1 MSKDKTEKKH
11 LKLLKKTS
19 KGDTKAFEELY
30 EMTSRSIYFYLYRLL
45 QNEESAEDVRIDVYT
60 QVWKNAGRFQGRSK
74 VTTWIF
80 GIARNLAFNELRKKK
95 NTAMG
100 ELTDTIED
108 ENSLSGYATFENS
121 QLVQKALLELP
132 VKQRDV
138 MDLVFFHE
146 LNYKEVAE
154 ILSIPENTVKTRV
167 HHAKNALKHILSN
180 EKI

>member
-1 MSKDKTEKKH
+1 MSRDKTEAKH

-60 QVWKNAGRFQGRSK
+60 QVWKNAGRFEGRSK

-108 ENSLSGYATFENS
+108 TNSLSGYAKFENS
-121 QLVQKALLELP
+121 QLIQKAMMELP
-132 VKQRDV
+132 AKQRDV

-154 ILSIPENTVKTRV
+154 VLSIPENTVKTRI
-167 HHAKNALKHILSN
+167 HHAKKALKSILMLL
-180 EKI
+180 